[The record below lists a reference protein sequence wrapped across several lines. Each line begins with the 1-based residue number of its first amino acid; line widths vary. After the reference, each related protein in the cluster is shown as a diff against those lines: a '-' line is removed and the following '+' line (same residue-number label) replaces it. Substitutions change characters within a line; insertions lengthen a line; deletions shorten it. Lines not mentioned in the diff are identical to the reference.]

1 MSASHGAQHFNKDD
15 HKPRLE
21 IKGLTQNSV
30 RGRNKFVC
38 SRLALFNGCYKCF
51 IFDAFTPAINF
62 PAAESFPKV
71 KAAPASCG
79 QGRRTEPDPSRAQ
92 AATGGETP
100 AREASNP
107 WDWKAPHQKKTPH
120 VDKIQS
126 REAAARRGAT
136 RGQPRA
142 RRSAP
147 AAETRSDGRSSPV
160 EIAADSTNTA
170 TRQNCPTFPAPLPPA
185 CQISLPGSSS
195 VLVSPPLVFARLAA
209 ARQRQA
215 STWRGDRRRPTAPSP
230 PPRSPRAVPS
240 RMEAPFAQ

>member
-21 IKGLTQNSV
+21 IKGLTQNFV

-62 PAAESFPKV
+62 PAADSFLKV

-79 QGRRTEPDPSRAQ
+79 QGRRTEPDPSREQ
-92 AATGGETP
+92 AATGEETP

-107 WDWKAPHQKKTPH
+107 GVWKAPRQKKTPH
-120 VDKIQS
+120 MDKIWS
-126 REAAARRGAT
+126 REAAASRGAT

-147 AAETRSDGRSSPV
+147 AAQRRSDGRSSPI

-170 TRQNCPTFPAPLPPA
+170 TRQNCPTFPAPLPPPVKSPSQGA
-185 CQISLPGSSS
+185 ALSSFLLLSSS
-195 VLVSPPLVFARLAA
+195 
-209 ARQRQA
+209 Q
-215 STWRGDRRRPTAPSP
+215 G
-230 PPRSPRAVPS
+230 
-240 RMEAPFAQ
+240 